1 MSSLKDV
8 INLQKRQLDRYNELK
23 KDVLKKITN
32 KISHLAKHNE
42 LRCVYTV
49 PRYIFGFSNY
59 KVEDI
64 TSFLFLH
71 LKKEGFCVV
80 LLGNDKIFISWDIK
94 DITNNNNERKKIR
107 YDLSNIKPLLNL
119 KSK

>member
-8 INLQKRQLDRYNELK
+8 INLQKRQLERYNELK
-23 KDVLKKITN
+23 MDILKKVTN

-49 PRYIFGFSNY
+49 PRYVFGFSAY
-59 KVEDI
+59 RVEDL
-64 TSFLFLH
+64 TCYLFLH

-80 LLGNDKIFISWDIK
+80 LLNNDKLFISWDIK
-94 DITNNNNERKKIR
+94 DITNNTNEKKKIKS
-107 YDLSNIKPLLNL
+107 DLRNIKPLLNL
-119 KSK
+119 KR

>member
-23 KDVLKKITN
+23 KDVLKKVTN

-42 LRCVYTV
+42 LRCIYTV
-49 PRYIFGFSNY
+49 PRYNFGFSTY
-59 KVEDI
+59 KIEDL
-64 TSFLFLH
+64 TSFLFLY

-80 LLGNDKIFISWDIK
+80 LLGDDKIFISWDIK
-94 DITNNNNERKKIR
+94 DITNSNIERKKIR
-107 YDLSNIKPLLNL
+107 YDLSNIKPLLNI
-119 KSK
+119 KK

>member
-8 INLQKRQLDRYNELK
+8 VNLQKRQLERYNELK

-42 LRCVYTV
+42 LRCIYTV
-49 PRYIFGFSNY
+49 PRYVFGFSTF
-59 KVEDI
+59 KVEDLA
-64 TSFLFLH
+64 SFLFMH

-80 LLGNDKIFISWDIK
+80 LLSNDKLFISWDIK
-94 DITNNNNERKKIR
+94 DMTNNNIRKK
-107 YDLSNIKPLLNL
+107 K
-119 KSK
+119 